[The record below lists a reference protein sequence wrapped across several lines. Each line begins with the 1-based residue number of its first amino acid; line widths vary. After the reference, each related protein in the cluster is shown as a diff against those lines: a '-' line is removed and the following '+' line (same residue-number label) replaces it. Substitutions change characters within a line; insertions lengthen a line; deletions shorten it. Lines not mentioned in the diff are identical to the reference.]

1 MILHATMREGLM
13 SRKRG
18 RWVSDKRTGEMNLH
32 FTTFFSTV
40 STKSTVKLM
49 LDSLVNEYFRDN
61 TEALMTLDEY
71 FKKSK
76 EYLEEKVQDKKCTV
90 VNKKMLDVFL
100 ENYKYFG
107 DHYGMKD
114 DDSKTDKVIE
124 CMNNYRGCNP
134 FRFHYENYSVLID
147 TRAICFCYENPGKD
161 LEVRDFDK
169 KDFFERMFNG
179 CMDVE
184 LKYRASY
191 KILKKLGKNGHI
203 DYIGML
209 WNLNPYMKF
218 MKKEEDIEF
227 GVWTN
232 TKNDAKFL
240 MLNQSDRF
248 MVLVPRKFGDEDTM
262 FAFKMEDL
270 ADEI

>member
-1 MILHATMREGLM
+1 MILHATMREGLTH
-13 SRKRG
+13 G
-18 RWVSDKRTGEMNLH
+18 RLMIKDSRTGEMNLN
-32 FTTFFSTV
+32 FINFFSCPPSKEKV
-40 STKSTVKLM
+40 RLM
-49 LDSLVNEYFRDN
+49 LNTLVNEYFHDK

-71 FKKSK
+71 FDTGLK
-76 EYLEEKVQDKKCTV
+76 YLESKVKDKNCTV
-90 VNKKMLDVFL
+90 VNRKMLDEFKSNKKMY
-100 ENYKYFG
+100 EEKYST
-107 DHYGMKD
+107 KD

-191 KILKKLGKNGHI
+191 KTLKKLGKNGHI

-232 TKNDAKFL
+232 MKNDAKFL